1 MSGVVT
7 RVIWCTPG
15 NRLETDLITGVTQ
28 RGFTVVRR
36 CLEAV
41 DVLAAA
47 SIEPHA
53 VVVVDADTPRLSADT
68 VAAIPGLRERIVIAL
83 ASDQDAAVRVRN
95 WGIHSVLMLSDPDVL
110 DRLTTE
116 LSAHKQSAHK
126 PVLPE
131 HEKSPDPQ
139 STMGGASRITVVY
152 GPAGAPGRSTIA
164 LGLAEA
170 WSRSGDR
177 VCLIDADSIGPSL
190 ALLVGMTEDVSGVL
204 VASRYADQGALD
216 IRSLGSAC
224 RRLDDRLWLMSG
236 VGSADRWH
244 QLRPASFE
252 RVVRLCAENFDRVVI
267 DTNPLLNVEGFDD
280 ALTTGMP
287 SRDGVTRSA
296 LHLSDCVVVVTQPDA
311 VSVLRLSADLPLVM
325 RLIEHSRV
333 SVAVNRSSKRDARA
347 RNHVAEVLTET
358 GINVPVHTV
367 PEDGAVSTCRRN
379 GSLLWEVAAT
389 KKLRRSLSK
398 LGNSLAA

>member
-15 NRLETDLITGVTQ
+15 HRLETDLITGVTQ

-53 VVVVDADTPRLSADT
+53 AVVVDADTPRLSADT

-296 LHLSDCVVVVTQPDA
+296 FHLSDCVVVVTQPDA

-347 RNHVAEVLTET
+347 ATHVGEVLTEA
-358 GINVPVHTV
+358 GVNVPIYTV
-367 PEDGAVSTCRRN
+367 PDDGAVSTCRRN

-389 KKLRRSLSK
+389 KKLRRSLAK

>member
-1 MSGVVT
+1 MN

-15 NRLETDLITGVTQ
+15 SPREADLIAGVTK
-28 RGFTVVRR
+28 RGFTIVRR
-36 CLEAV
+36 CVEAV

-47 SIEPHA
+47 SVEPHA
-53 VVVVDADTPRLSADT
+53 AVVIGVDTPRLSADT
-68 VAAIPGLRERIVIAL
+68 VAAIPDVQQRVVIAI
-83 ASDQDAAVRVRN
+83 APDQDSAMRARS
-95 WGIHSVLMLSDPDVL
+95 WGIESVVISSDADLVEQVAA
-110 DRLTTE
+110 E
-116 LSAHKQSAHK
+116 LSTDRAEL
-126 PVLPE
+126 VE
-131 HEKSPDPQ
+131 HARAARSHGAA
-139 STMGGASRITVVY
+139 GGHAPGVTVVY

-204 VASRYADQGALD
+204 VSSRYADQGALD
-216 IRSLGSAC
+216 LRSLGSAC

-252 RVVRLCAENFDRVVI
+252 RVVRMCADHFDRIVI
-267 DTNPLLNVEGFDD
+267 DTNPLLNVEDFD
-280 ALTTGMP
+280 
-287 SRDGVTRSA
+287 DGVTTGLPGRDAVTRAA
-296 LHLSDCVVVVTQPDA
+296 LRLSQSVVAVTQPDA
-311 VSVLRLSADLPLVM
+311 VSVFRLSVDLPAVLTQ
-325 RLIEHSRV
+325 IEHSRV
-333 SVAVNRSSKRDARA
+333 IVAVNKASKRDARA
-347 RNHVAEVLTET
+347 AAHVGAVLTDS

-367 PEDGAVSTCRRN
+367 PEDGSVAACRRD

-389 KKLRRSLSK
+389 KKLRRSLSR
-398 LGNSLAA
+398 LGQAVAA

>member
-1 MSGVVT
+1 MN

-15 NRLETDLITGVTQ
+15 SPREADLIAGLTK
-28 RGFTVVRR
+28 RGFTIVRR
-36 CLEAV
+36 CVEAV

-47 SIEPHA
+47 SVEPHA
-53 VVVVDADTPRLSADT
+53 AVVIGVDTPRLSADT
-68 VAAIPGLRERIVIAL
+68 VAAIPDVQQRVVIAI
-83 ASDQDAAVRVRN
+83 APDQDSAMRARS
-95 WGIHSVLMLSDPDVL
+95 WGIESVVISSDADLVEQVAA
-110 DRLTTE
+110 E
-116 LSAHKQSAHK
+116 LSTDRAEL
-126 PVLPE
+126 VE
-131 HEKSPDPQ
+131 HARAARSHGAA
-139 STMGGASRITVVY
+139 GGHAPGVTVVY

-204 VASRYADQGALD
+204 VSSRYADQGALD
-216 IRSLGSAC
+216 LRSLGSAC

-252 RVVRLCAENFDRVVI
+252 RVVRMCADHFDRIVI
-267 DTNPLLNVEGFDD
+267 DTNPLLNVEDFD
-280 ALTTGMP
+280 
-287 SRDGVTRSA
+287 DGVTTGLPGRDAVTRAA
-296 LHLSDCVVVVTQPDA
+296 LRLSQSVVAVTQPDA
-311 VSVLRLSADLPLVM
+311 VSVFRLSVDLPAVL
-325 RLIEHSRV
+325 RQIEHPRV
-333 SVAVNRSSKRDARA
+333 IVAVNKASKRDARA
-347 RNHVAEVLTET
+347 AAHVGAVLTDS

-367 PEDGAVSTCRRN
+367 PEDGSVAACRRD

-389 KKLRRSLSK
+389 KKLRRSLSR
-398 LGNSLAA
+398 LGQAVAA